1 MRTPLAFG
9 LALLALALAPL
20 FAGPLPAPLAPQA
33 AQALSADASLAK
45 VVDREGIGLARA
57 GHSLRWRTAEP
68 NEPLFAGEW
77 LKTGARGA
85 HALELRTKGGAR
97 LILGPGAQLELID
110 ATTLRVAAGE
120 VEIGADAKLPLTVR
134 GPGETALTLAATTIV
149 RATEGRLETL
159 KAEPQWLAGFKA
171 GQPTEALGSLLAT
184 IDGREVP
191 LTLGY
196 HKVTVDLR
204 DQIART
210 VIEESF
216 VNHTSTVLE
225 GVFYFPLPADA
236 SISSFGMWIGDEL
249 VEADIVEKERA
260 RAIYEQILREKRD
273 PGLLEWTGGNLFKAR
288 VYPISGEKRVKIGY
302 TQVLKKR
309 DDTFRYHYALQS
321 ELLRANPLKQL
332 SINVHVSSAEPLA
345 AVASPSHSCRV
356 EATAHAA
363 TVSFEAQEFRPD
375 RDFELRVA
383 TVPAVNGGA
392 WRGSPYLS
400 FVDDQRGDDGY
411 FMVRFTAPPAE
422 VCPPPDESAPSD
434 WLLLC
439 DTSGSLRGG
448 ARERQLEFVEALLG
462 SLGPHDTIQVAT
474 CDVATRFAFAA
485 PVTNDE
491 ANRAAALK
499 FVLQRE
505 ALGWSDLAAAFTE
518 CFKAVREQT
527 QLVYVGDGIA
537 TLGDADPAKCADAIT
552 KAFPGRGR
560 VHAVVPGNAQ
570 EPLVLRAITRL
581 GDGSLR
587 EIGGGSDATQV
598 AAQLISDATEW
609 RATDLKIEF
618 DGVPV
623 AAVYP
628 ETLPSLAMGEQQIVV
643 GRYDARTAR
652 RGTVRVTGRGMAPLA
667 LPIVLDD
674 LGEKGSFLPRLWARH
689 HMDHL
694 LAQPASKATRE
705 QVLALSEEF
714 QLVSPYASFLVLESE
729 ADRER
734 FRVQKQTRMR
744 DGEEF
749 FAKGRTEG
757 DFALAQAQM
766 EKAQLWRVGIR
777 RDVLAMLAALDRDLV
792 DRLRPQSSEV
802 AWGVD
807 RLEMVTRSLA
817 AAGGGGGGRG
827 ERQYGGF
834 RGLEA
839 RSGGA
844 QKPGEPTGG
853 DWDGGI
859 DSLKSDAS
867 NSDKR
872 FGFTGSDG
880 EGEAS
885 DSDHAEDFG
894 GSDLPPA
901 SEQAPEPAS
910 TPALE
915 EASLDDATEG
925 KFMLKRRAE
934 HAQATA
940 GRPMRG
946 LSKLGYLS
954 DFDDV
959 GGFSGERDA
968 SRGRDDGRSWYA
980 RAPRPTPL
988 DPFTSCLP
996 VIAPPLPPRTPA
1008 FDGEVAALLATLD
1021 RRATIAALAG
1031 GVEVSLRGTTTS
1043 RRATTLSL
1051 GEGRALLSADGWWSE
1066 PLHRA
1071 GDDATIEWWNGAQR
1085 GAWSSAWQLGR
1096 VRATR
1101 AGDAASF
1108 PALHATLFPD
1118 LDARFRGHAV
1128 TFGRSDDGRVLLH
1141 LIPPGART
1149 PSGDGN
1155 FTEILIDE
1163 AKALL
1168 IEERWFS
1175 NNVLVH
1181 VVRVAESREAA
1192 GRWWPTRIVA
1202 ESPRESTRVEWQLE
1216 VTALAAP
1223 DFATRLA
1230 ATLAPRAALIE
1241 LPQLDSTAQPTPA
1254 AALAAARQAVADGK
1268 AGLAERW
1275 LLLSAAAARD
1285 EHDATRAA
1293 FAELAA
1299 LCAGKPGLA
1308 RLELVRHLVVREHET
1323 LRLQLLARAA
1333 AEAASRS
1340 PGEVARATTLLAL
1353 AAPLHAG
1360 DEQLALLDA
1369 LTPLFER
1376 QPDAPWVRFNH
1387 ARQRLAQLQATA
1399 RNDEAYAAA
1408 EKLARDFPTEVEA
1421 HLTWSQFEAQRGAID
1436 EALRT
1441 LADASSKHAPWS
1453 SGEQQQLADARVTLL
1468 WNGYRLEQLVDETK
1482 ALLST
1487 DAERAPQQQLD
1498 RYLSALVMLDRETAW
1513 WSTIEQWLGEAR
1525 ATVRAGRRL
1534 GEGEERRLA
1543 AAIRHALGQGEGCWW
1558 WNRRFEPAE
1567 AQLLAETGREL
1578 LADERAGGYGAQL
1591 LPALA
1596 ETLEGR
1602 AAYAA
1607 LWSEL
1612 RERAATAAAP
1622 RVARFVV
1629 LLRQVNYQP
1638 AGEEATW
1645 QALFNALAA
1654 RAAAT
1659 TDANERAT
1667 LETLLLGYAQKA
1679 LQLDVRRAQLA
1690 RAATDAER
1698 ETAAA
1703 ALFAAL
1709 LQEGWSEPL
1718 ETELR
1723 GLIEQL
1729 GPGAQVALSPD
1740 ATEAAKEAARLRRFA
1755 RIIAWHD
1762 FVDWAIAARAKAA
1775 VAALP
1780 GSNALPRR
1788 KLQLAQEEQTRLA
1801 RVAVHARLT
1810 AELERAPDGE
1820 FADWLRLDRAWLDV
1834 KLRRDTEPARRELQA
1849 LLARRIDAAG
1859 ATPIEE
1865 LERDALV
1872 AAQRA
1877 ATTLL
1882 HLLAT
1887 APEAARAEQE
1897 REWLALR
1904 DAAQTTKGALLDW
1917 QQLDWVRLVAL
1928 DRGDELV
1935 ATLARWL
1942 GDGTQYALLRFGVDL
1957 AWLHA
1962 ERGQLD
1968 EAIALGWRLA
1978 EKEALGHD
1986 DWNALVAWCTA
1997 RGQREAAARAQLEAW
2012 LAVDADT
2019 LQNFLWQQRW
2029 QLDDRGDG
2037 TPGELSPH
2045 TFDQAIAMLRKAE
2058 QPSQHLWVI
2067 RDLYGRTKE
2076 FRLLECLAEG
2086 VVGHTAQGIYAFLGD
2101 LAALEALIDEE
2112 ATIDRIAQGIA
2123 NVRPRAKSA
2132 VDARALCYLE
2142 FLSRWRAS
2150 AQVNG
2155 GTVHAAAALAAMKA
2169 AFEPALQPGEGVLLA
2184 AFLARLD
2191 RLHAPE
2197 LVAEQL
2203 RQLAALLSAEAV
2215 GNDARLAV
2223 AGALATAE
2231 WNANRHDASLR
2242 TLQGELLA
2250 RRRANGD
2257 RLPDSANGAL
2267 ATLVERLATR
2277 GRFLEAEKLLNDERS
2292 GERAVALHASRSHWL
2307 EQQLHAL
2314 FARALRDRGS
2324 VSLGSGAELFAK
2336 ARAVVLER
2344 LATRSHEGRAQELVD
2359 EFLALCRAAH
2369 EVKLSR
2375 VGEELEQ
2382 FAFQLLP
2389 RTLALYQYRN
2399 GQSMVSNV
2407 AQALHDL
2414 ASAPV
2419 AVDFLVTRAE
2429 TEPRWIARMGQSF
2442 FDQQGWQLAR
2452 WRHEA
2457 RRLDER
2463 LERRLLA
2470 LVVAEL
2476 RGEMRHGRQRARG
2489 LYDIGYETFWAAK
2502 SDAFAA
2508 AAKAEHAEG
2517 RDDEAV
2523 TLRVADYLYQGLKR
2537 PAEGVALLRERLR
2550 GGRLGLD
2557 GQVLFCRW
2565 LHEQRSDAEAKPLL
2579 AQLIAARPG
2588 QLDLRFTLMAV
2599 CTALRQPAEADA
2611 VRAGCESWLREKK
2624 QWDVE
2629 ENVRQLGWACYE
2641 AALWEHAA
2649 VYYGEAITMRTR
2661 RDGARANG
2669 DGTLGPYYERRSEAL
2684 AHLGRTME
2692 AIDAAAGA
2700 IVAWGSNLDERN
2712 RALVAL
2718 DGAIASARDL
2728 AAVTARIDAEV
2739 AASGL
2744 ENPLLR
2750 KSLAKAW
2757 RARGELEQAQRQLDA
2772 ALEAAPDDAEVTQ
2785 LLLQVHDARRQPEGA
2800 IAALFAAMEAR
2811 PHDLELLA
2819 ELGRRLTRSEQ
2830 AERAE
2835 RVHTQQVEA
2844 FLGESEGHAALAAVR
2859 DAQKRYRDAAVQWEQ
2874 VIRIRGSEPTG
2885 WLGLAKSLLAAGDRD
2900 AARAPLDQLLSTD
2913 WDARFG
2919 DVKSEARRLLRR

>member
-9 LALLALALAPL
+9 PATALTLVALALAPL
-20 FAGPLPAPLAPQA
+20 FAGPLPAPLDPQA
-33 AQALSADASLAK
+33 AQALAADASLAK

-110 ATTLRVAAGE
+110 AATLRVAAGE
-120 VEIGADAKLPLTVR
+120 VEIGADATQPLTVR
-134 GPGETALTLAATTIV
+134 GPGETVLTLAAPTVV
-149 RATEGRLETL
+149 RATEGRLEAL
-159 KAEPQWLAGFKA
+159 KAEPPWLAGFKA

-196 HKVTVDLR
+196 HKVTVDIR

-216 VNHTSTVLE
+216 ENHTSTVLE

-236 SISSFGMWIGDEL
+236 SISSFGMWIGDDL

-288 VYPISGEKRVKIGY
+288 VYPISGEKRIKIGY

-332 SINVHVSSAEPLA
+332 SIDVHVSSAEPLA

-363 TVSFEAQEFRPD
+363 TVSFEAQELRPD
-375 RDFELRVA
+375 RDFELRLA

-392 WRGSPYLS
+392 WRGSPHLS

-422 VCPPPDESAPSD
+422 VCPPPDESVPSD

-439 DTSGSLRGG
+439 DTSGSLRGA
-448 ARERQLEFVEALLG
+448 ARERQLEFLEALLA

-474 CDVATRFAFAA
+474 CDVATRFAFPA
-485 PVTNDE
+485 PVFNDE

-505 ALGWSDLAAAFTE
+505 ALGWSDLAGAFGE
-518 CFKAVREQT
+518 CFQAMRKET

-598 AAQLISDATEW
+598 AAALIADATDW
-609 RATDLKIEF
+609 RATDLKVAF

-652 RGTVRVTGRGMAPLA
+652 RGTVRVTGRGMAPLE

-749 FAKGRTEG
+749 FAKGRTDG

-766 EKAQLWRVGIR
+766 EKAELWRVGIR

-792 DRLRPQSSEV
+792 ERLRPQSNEV
-802 AWGVD
+802 AWGED
-807 RLEMVTRSLA
+807 RLEMVTRSFA
-817 AAGGGGGGRG
+817 TGGGGGGRG
-827 ERQYGGF
+827 GWQFAGM
-834 RGLEA
+834 RGLDA
-839 RSGGA
+839 RSGAA
-844 QKPGEPTGG
+844 QKPGAPTGG
-853 DWDGGI
+853 GWDGGV
-859 DSLKSDAS
+859 
-867 NSDKR
+867 DKLNR
-872 FGFTGSDG
+872 VAANGNELLDFAGG
-880 EGEAS
+880 EAEGAAS
-885 DSDHAEDFG
+885 DSDGEDDLG

-901 SEQAPEPAS
+901 SEQAPEPAA
-910 TPALE
+910 TPAPG
-915 EASLDDATEG
+915 EASFDDATAG
-925 KFMLKRRAE
+925 GFALKSRARRA
-934 HAQATA
+934 QASA
-940 GRPMRG
+940 ARPMGG
-946 LSKLGYLS
+946 LSKFGYLS
-954 DFDDV
+954 DLGDL
-959 GGFSGERDA
+959 SGERDA

-980 RAPRPTPL
+980 RAPRPAPL

-996 VIAPPLPPRTPA
+996 GIAPPLPPRTPA

-1021 RRATIAALAG
+1021 GRARIAALAG
-1031 GVEVSLRGTTTS
+1031 GIEVSLRGTTTS
-1043 RRATTLSL
+1043 RRGTTLSL
-1051 GEGRALLSADGWWSE
+1051 GEGRALLAADGWWSE

-1071 GDDATIEWWNGAQR
+1071 GDDATIEWWDGAQR
-1085 GAWSSAWQLGR
+1085 GAWSRAWQLGR

-1108 PALHATLFPD
+1108 PALHSWLFPD

-1149 PSGDGN
+1149 ASGDGN
-1155 FTEILIDE
+1155 FTDVLIDE
-1163 AKALL
+1163 AKALVL
-1168 IEERWFS
+1168 EERWFS
-1175 NNVLVH
+1175 SNVLVH
-1181 VVRVAESREAA
+1181 VVRVEESREAA

-1216 VTALAAP
+1216 VTALAAA
-1223 DFATRLA
+1223 DFAPRLA
-1230 ATLAPRAALIE
+1230 AALAPRAALIE
-1241 LPQLDSTAQPTPA
+1241 LPELDPTLHPTPA

-1268 AGLAERW
+1268 AGLLERW

-1293 FAELAA
+1293 FAEVAA
-1299 LCAGKPGLA
+1299 LCGGKPGLA

-1333 AEAASRS
+1333 AEAARRS
-1340 PGEVARATTLLAL
+1340 PGEVARAETLLAL

-1376 QPDAPWVRFNH
+1376 QPDAPWARFGH
-1387 ARQRLAQLQATA
+1387 ARQRLAQLQATP
-1399 RNDEAYAAA
+1399 RSDEAYAAA

-1421 HLTWSQFEAQRGAID
+1421 HLTWSQFQAQRGAID
-1436 EALRT
+1436 AALRT
-1441 LADASSKHAPWS
+1441 LADAASKHAPWS

-1487 DAERAPQQQLD
+1487 DAERVPQQQLD
-1498 RYLSALVMLDRETAW
+1498 RYLSALVMLDREAAW

-1543 AAIRHALGQGEGCWW
+1543 AAVRHALGQGEGCWW

-1567 AQLLAETGREL
+1567 AQLLADTGREL
-1578 LADERAGGYGAQL
+1578 LADERAGRYGAQL
-1591 LPALA
+1591 LPALG

-1612 RERAATAAAP
+1612 RENAATAAAT
-1622 RVARFVV
+1622 RVARFVA

-1645 QALFNALAA
+1645 QALFAALAA

-1659 TDANERAT
+1659 SDANERAA
-1667 LETLLLGYAQKA
+1667 LETLLLGYAQNA

-1690 RAATDAER
+1690 RASSDAER
-1698 ETAAA
+1698 EAAAA

-1709 LQEGWSEPL
+1709 LQEGWSEPF

-1723 GLIEQL
+1723 GLIEQV
-1729 GPGAQVALSPD
+1729 GPGASVELATA
-1740 ATEAAKEAARLRRFA
+1740 ATEAAKEAARGRRFA

-1780 GSNALPRR
+1780 GSNALPRK

-1801 RVAVHARLT
+1801 RLAVHARLT

-1834 KLRRDTEPARRELQA
+1834 KLRRDTEPARRELLA
-1849 LLARRIDAAG
+1849 LLARRLDAAG

-1887 APEAARAEQE
+1887 APEAARAEQQ

-1904 DAAQTTKGALLDW
+1904 DAAQATKGALLDW
-1917 QQLDWVRLVAL
+1917 QELDWTRLVAL

-1935 ATLARWL
+1935 ALLERWL

-1962 ERGQLD
+1962 ERGELD
-1968 EAIALGWRLA
+1968 KAIALGWRLA

-1986 DWNALVAWCTA
+1986 DWNALAAWCTA
-1997 RGQREAAARAQLEAW
+1997 RGQQEAAARAQLEAW

-2045 TFDQAIAMLRKAE
+2045 TFAQAIAMLRKAE

-2112 ATIDRIAQGIA
+2112 ATVDRIAQGIA
-2123 NVRPRAKSA
+2123 NARPRAKSA
-2132 VDARALCYLE
+2132 VDARALRYLE

-2155 GTVHAAAALAAMKA
+2155 GAAHATAALAAMKA
-2169 AFEPALQPGEGVLLA
+2169 AFEPAMQPGEGVLLA

-2203 RQLAALLSAEAV
+2203 RQLAALLAAEAV
-2215 GNDARLAV
+2215 GSDARLAV

-2277 GRFLEAEKLLNDERS
+2277 GRFLEAEKLLDDERS
-2292 GERAVALHASRSHWL
+2292 GERVVALHASRGHWL

-2359 EFLALCRAAH
+2359 EFVALCRAAH
-2369 EVKLSR
+2369 EVRLPR

-2382 FAFQLLP
+2382 FAFQQLP
-2389 RTLALYQYRN
+2389 RTLAAYQYRN
-2399 GQSMVSNV
+2399 GQSMVANV
-2407 AQALHDL
+2407 AQALRDL

-2419 AVDFLVTRAE
+2419 AVEFLVTRAE

-2489 LYDIGYETFWAAK
+2489 FYDIAYDTFWAAK
-2502 SDAFAA
+2502 AADFAA

-2557 GQVLFCRW
+2557 GQVTFCRW
-2565 LHEQRSDAEAKPLL
+2565 LHEQRGDAEAKPLL
-2579 AQLIAARPG
+2579 LKLIAARPG

-2599 CTALRQPAEADA
+2599 CTALREPAEADA
-2611 VRAGCESWLREKK
+2611 VRAGCESWLRESK

-2629 ENVRQLGWACYE
+2629 ENVRQLAWACYE

-2649 VYYGEAITMRTR
+2649 AYYGEAITMRTR
-2661 RDGARANG
+2661 SHGARANG

-2684 AHLGRTME
+2684 AKLGRTME

-2700 IVAWGSNLDERN
+2700 IVAWGANLDERN
-2712 RALVAL
+2712 RALRTL

-2728 AAVTARIDAEV
+2728 AAVAARIDAEV

-2757 RARGELEQAQRQLDA
+2757 RERGELEQAQAQLEA

-2811 PHDLELLA
+2811 PHDLELLV
-2819 ELGRRLTRSEQ
+2819 ELGARLTRIEQ

-2835 RVHTQQVEA
+2835 RVHTQLVEA
-2844 FLGESEGHAALAAVR
+2844 FLGESEGHAALATVR
-2859 DAQKRYRDAAVQWEQ
+2859 EAQKRYREAALQWEQ
-2874 VIRIRGSEPTG
+2874 VIRIRGNEPTG

-2900 AARAPLDQLLSTD
+2900 AARAPLDKLLSTD
-2913 WDARFG
+2913 WEARFG

>member
-9 LALLALALAPL
+9 LALVALALAPL
-20 FAGPLPAPLAPQA
+20 FAGPLPAPLDPQA
-33 AQALSADASLAK
+33 AQALSSDASLAK

-97 LILGPGAQLELID
+97 LILGPGAELELID

-120 VEIGADAKLPLTVR
+120 VEIGADAKQPLTVR
-134 GPGETALTLAATTIV
+134 GPGETTLTLAKPTVV
-149 RATEGRLETL
+149 RARDGKLAVL
-159 KAEPQWLAGFKA
+159 DQEPQWLAGFKA

-332 SINVHVSSAEPLA
+332 SIDVHVSSAEPLA

-375 RDFELRVA
+375 RDFELRIA
-383 TVPAVNGGA
+383 TVPAVRADA
-392 WRGSPYLS
+392 WRGSPHLS

-422 VCPPPDESAPSD
+422 VCPPPDEAKPSD

-439 DTSGSLRGG
+439 DTSGSLRGA
-448 ARERQLEFVEALLG
+448 ARERQLEFVEALLA
-462 SLGPHDTIQVAT
+462 SLGTHDTIQVAT
-474 CDVATRFAFAA
+474 CDVVTRFAFPA
-485 PVTNDE
+485 PVVNDE

-505 ALGWSDLAAAFTE
+505 ALGWSDLAGAFTE
-518 CFKAVREQT
+518 CFQAAREQT

-552 KAFPGRGR
+552 KAFAGRGR

-581 GDGSLR
+581 GDGTLH

-598 AAQLISDATEW
+598 AAQLISDATDW
-609 RATDLKIEF
+609 RATDLKVEF

-652 RGTVRVTGRGMAPLA
+652 RGTVRVTGRGMAPLS

-674 LGEKGSFLPRLWARH
+674 LGEKSSFIPRLWARH
-689 HMDHL
+689 HMYHL

-705 QVLALSEEF
+705 QVLLLSEEF

-749 FAKGRTEG
+749 FAKGRVDG

-766 EKAQLWRVGIR
+766 EKAQRWRVGLH
-777 RDVLAMLAALDRDLV
+777 RDVLAMLASLDRDLV
-792 DRLRPQSSEV
+792 DRLRPQSNEV
-802 AWGVD
+802 AWGED
-807 RLEMVTRSLA
+807 GLTTLSA
-817 AAGGGGGGRG
+817 AGFGGGGGGGRG
-827 ERQYGGF
+827 GRQFGGF
-834 RGLEA
+834 RGLES

-844 QKPGEPTGG
+844 QKPGEPTSGV
-853 DWDGGI
+853 WDSGV
-859 DSLKSDAS
+859 DALKSDAQ
-867 NSDKR
+867 
-872 FGFTGSDG
+872 G
-880 EGEAS
+880 EEGDA
-885 DSDHAEDFG
+885 DRADDLG
-894 GSDLPPA
+894 GDDLPPA
-901 SEQAPEPAS
+901 
-910 TPALE
+910 TE
-915 EASLDDATEG
+915 EALAPAATLALREESFDDATAG
-925 KFMLKRRAE
+925 GFAPKRRAKL
-934 HAQATA
+934 AQATA
-940 GRPMRG
+940 GRPMGG
-946 LSKLGYLS
+946 LSKFGYLS

-959 GGFSGERDA
+959 GGLSDLRA
-968 SRGRDDGRSWYA
+968 AQRGRDDGRSWYA
-980 RAPRPTPL
+980 RAPRPAPL

-996 VIAPPLPPRTPA
+996 GIAPPLPPRTPA

-1021 RRATIAALAG
+1021 RRAPLAALAG
-1031 GVEVSLRGTTTS
+1031 GIEVNLRGTSTS
-1043 RRATTLSL
+1043 RRGITLSL
-1051 GEGRALLSADGWWSE
+1051 GEGRALLAADGWWSE

-1108 PALHATLFPD
+1108 PALQSTLFPD
-1118 LDARFRGHAV
+1118 LDTRFRGHAV
-1128 TFGRSDDGRVLLH
+1128 TFGRSDDGRVTLRFVA
-1141 LIPPGART
+1141 PGERA
-1149 PSGDGN
+1149 PVVELVVDA
-1155 FTEILIDE
+1155 
-1163 AKALL
+1163 AKALV

-1175 NNVLVH
+1175 DNVLVH
-1181 VVRVAESREAA
+1181 VVRVEESREAA

-1216 VTALAAP
+1216 VTALAAA

-1230 ATLAPRAALIE
+1230 AALAPRAALIE
-1241 LPQLDSTAQPTPA
+1241 LPELNPTQHPTPV

-1275 LLLSAAAARD
+1275 LLLAAAAARD

-1293 FAELAA
+1293 FAEVAK
-1299 LCAGKPGLA
+1299 LCAGMPGLA
-1308 RLELVRHLVVREHET
+1308 RLEMVRHLVVREHET

-1333 AEAASRS
+1333 AEAANRS
-1340 PGEVARATTLLAL
+1340 PGEVARAETLLAL
-1353 AAPLHAG
+1353 AAPLHTG

-1369 LTPLFER
+1369 LAPLYER
-1376 QPDAPWVRFNH
+1376 QEDAPWARFRH
-1387 ARQRLAQLQATA
+1387 ARQRLAQLQATP
-1399 RNDEAYAAA
+1399 RSDEAYAAA

-1421 HLTWSQFEAQRGAID
+1421 HLTWSQFQAQRGAID
-1436 EALRT
+1436 DALRT
-1441 LADASSKHAPWS
+1441 LADAASKHAPWS
-1453 SGEQQQLADARVTLL
+1453 SGELQQLADARVTLL

-1482 ALLST
+1482 ALLAT

-1498 RYLSALVMLDRETAW
+1498 RYLSALVMLDREAAW

-1525 ATVRAGRRL
+1525 ASVRAGRRI

-1567 AQLLAETGREL
+1567 AQLLADTGREL
-1578 LADERAGGYGAQL
+1578 LADERAGSYGAQL

-1612 RERAATAAAP
+1612 RAGAATAAAT
-1622 RVARFVV
+1622 RVARFVA
-1629 LLRQVNYQP
+1629 LLRQVNFQP

-1645 QALFNALAA
+1645 QALFDALAA
-1654 RAAAT
+1654 RATAT
-1659 TDANERAT
+1659 TNANERAT

-1679 LQLDVRRAQLA
+1679 LQLDVRRTQLA
-1690 RAATDAER
+1690 RAASDAER

-1729 GPGAQVALSPD
+1729 GPGASVASSPD
-1740 ATEAAKEAARLRRFA
+1740 ATEAAKDAARQRRLA
-1755 RIIAWHD
+1755 RIVAWHD
-1762 FVDWAIAARAKAA
+1762 FIDWAIAARAKAA

-1780 GSNALPRR
+1780 GSNALPRK

-1801 RVAVHARLT
+1801 RVTVHARLT

-1834 KLRRDTEPARRELQA
+1834 KLRRDTEPARRELLA

-1904 DAAQTTKGALLDW
+1904 DAAQATKGELLDW
-1917 QQLDWVRLVAL
+1917 QELDWVRLVAL
-1928 DRGDELV
+1928 DRGDELA

-1968 EAIALGWRLA
+1968 AAIALGWRLA

-1986 DWNALVAWCTA
+1986 DWNALAAWCTA
-1997 RGQREAAARAQLEAW
+1997 RGQQEAAARAQLEAW

-2058 QPSQHLWVI
+2058 QPAQHLWVI

-2076 FRLLECLAEG
+2076 FRLLEGLAEG
-2086 VVGHTAQGIYAFLGD
+2086 VVGHTAQGIYGFLGD
-2101 LAALEALIDEE
+2101 LSALDALIDEE
-2112 ATIDRIAQGIA
+2112 ATIDRIVRGIA
-2123 NVRPRAKSA
+2123 NVRPRATSA

-2150 AQVNG
+2150 AQTNG
-2155 GTVHAAAALAAMKA
+2155 GAAHAVAALAAMKA
-2169 AFEPALQPGEGVLLA
+2169 AFEPALQPGEAVLLA
-2184 AFLARLD
+2184 TFLARLD

-2197 LVAEQL
+2197 LVTEQL
-2203 RQLAALLSAEAV
+2203 RQLAALLAAETV
-2215 GNDARLAV
+2215 GSDARLAV

-2277 GRFLEAEKLLNDERS
+2277 GRFLEAEKLLNEERTV
-2292 GERAVALHASRSHWL
+2292 AVHASRGHWL

-2314 FARALRDRGS
+2314 WARALRDRGS

-2344 LATRSHEGRAQELVD
+2344 LAARSHEGRAHELVD

-2369 EVKLSR
+2369 EVNLPR

-2399 GQSMVSNV
+2399 GQSMVANV
-2407 AQALHDL
+2407 AQALRDL
-2414 ASAPV
+2414 AGAPV

-2489 LYDIGYETFWAAK
+2489 FYDIGYDTFWAAK
-2502 SDAFAA
+2502 SDDFAA

-2523 TLRVADYLYQGLKR
+2523 TLRVASYLYDGLHR
-2537 PAEGVALLRERLR
+2537 HGEALVLLRERLR

-2557 GQVLFCRW
+2557 GQVTFCRW
-2565 LHEQRSDAEAKPLL
+2565 LHQQKGDAEAKPLL
-2579 AQLIAARPG
+2579 EQLIAARPG

-2611 VRAGCESWLREKK
+2611 VRAGCEAWLREAK

-2641 AALWEHAA
+2641 ASLWEHAA
-2649 VYYGEAITMRTR
+2649 AYYGEAITMRTR
-2661 RDGARANG
+2661 SYGARVNG

-2684 AHLGRTME
+2684 AKLGRTME

-2700 IVAWGSNLDERN
+2700 IVAWGANLDERN
-2712 RALVAL
+2712 RALRVL
-2718 DGAIASARDL
+2718 DGAIASAPDL
-2728 AAVTARIDAEV
+2728 AAVAARIDAEV

-2757 RARGELEQAQRQLDA
+2757 RERGDLAQAQLQLEA
-2772 ALEAAPDDAEVTQ
+2772 ALAAAPDDAELTQ
-2785 LLLQVHDARRQPEGA
+2785 LVLQVHDARRQPEGA

-2811 PHDLELLA
+2811 PHDLELLV
-2819 ELGRRLTRSEQ
+2819 ELGRRLTRMEQ

-2859 DAQKRYRDAAVQWEQ
+2859 DGQKRYRDAALQWEQ

-2900 AARAPLDQLLSTD
+2900 AARAPLDKLLSTD

-2919 DVKSEARRLLRR
+2919 DVKAEARRLLRR